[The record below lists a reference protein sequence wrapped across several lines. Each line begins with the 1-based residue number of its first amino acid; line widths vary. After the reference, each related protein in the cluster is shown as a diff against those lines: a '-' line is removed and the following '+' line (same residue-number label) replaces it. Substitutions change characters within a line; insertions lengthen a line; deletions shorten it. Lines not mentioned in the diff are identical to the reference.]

1 MSILDRGLS
10 FTINHLFLP
19 PELPQEYDGLAD
31 DERALIVSITDSANA
46 FYDAIQHSPDNIDD
60 SVVDQWLRVQRM
72 LKNFSLLT
80 RGSQEPMD
88 SELLQRTM
96 SSMDDGDVLALLI
109 GAQNAGAIVRKTA
122 GSGLTFESFRAVL
135 PNDVVVNTQGKV
147 QVEYPQTPRLPI
159 PADAEAHKVLC
170 NYLCDFSTL
179 VFSDAFPQSTK
190 AETTQDEHRE
200 PPHAW
205 YITEL
210 LVDVLR
216 GCSPHLREDELPAT
230 DYITKR
236 VDDHVL
242 WKDALM
248 PWRRSPILLV
258 MKVALQTTLLRVPDQ
273 IGYKAFMV
281 FALSRVLREAQEA
294 GAPDDLLWR
303 MNAKLARRLYKLRHT
318 NIERFPI
325 SIAAAQC
332 GRTARLLRDNWAA
345 VQAAEARPI
354 DLRPPSPSAIEAA
367 QVFSLEHSRSYLDRV
382 QNRDKHEPQSM
393 SDTLARFEATLPK
406 RSRVNG
412 RSPPEP
418 FDAKAP
424 LPELLDALCDIATWL
439 GSAQHDHWLQV
450 ADTEAFCSTLG
461 RLLDDTM
468 EALKRFRSPSD
479 SANPELFSLTFL
491 NIMDLWMLLDQAA
504 VRALPLLAQYS
515 PELTIAP
522 LQALLLPDASQMQRL
537 SRIEQYITERHVN
550 GAAGGSVFALNSAGN
565 CSALFSAR
573 YAQANNSMR
582 ELRDRISAKA
592 EHERSNVLRL
602 RRERC
607 DEHARLLQE
616 ASGLSCAYQRVGSKY
631 PPHFGPC
638 AKCDRESQAKH
649 LETPIFEAPLPDN
662 HDLANLVIFE
672 LAAPPL
678 FTSWRASTY
687 KLIKHFSSIP
697 DVDRPAHDAKTD
709 IKRYTSYI
717 NRDIFDGLSLRYD
730 GAILLASDRE
740 SFLTT
745 HFRRRAV
752 PCIDRDVIKPHGP
765 RYHFYDVEDGCYI
778 PSTLPE
784 MDIRA
789 HCTYTLPTGAYSA
802 LAWCLRATTHTSNE
816 VIACQSERPSELTYH
831 EYEAFGHLRA
841 GARLQWRNI
850 VLCMETGAL
859 RLSDPSVHFLVRQA
873 AFQAE
878 APTADGAL
886 FREAHADMA
895 DEEFGRQLLD
905 VLRRCLHLT
914 CTNWQESWT
923 ALSLSVLAR
932 RLNQLLP
939 AGSDVRAKVKVFL
952 RHELRPIILTWMRE
966 LSVIVSAKD
975 DATDDLQ
982 HRLIQVC
989 LTGKDTFY
997 DDDDVL
1003 SADATAQAE
1012 ALPDFLECTFIL
1024 HRYVSHQPSSLPDGL
1039 RTLVEVDALRAVSSV
1054 TNLIGALQSEPNLI
1068 DVALSRG
1075 VWNRFH
1081 RDMRVPWS
1089 CADTA
1094 PEWLSCSTL
1103 SEGQHIR
1110 TATVHVNVLSGA
1122 ILVNGMSSDVLPE
1135 EISAHPLY
1143 SHIFPR
1149 QRRMHIQPS
1158 RMLGMTYESRASFD
1172 VYEVHFHEDGPDLII
1187 RTRDRQGVVSEFI
1200 PSSKLARDV
1209 PDDILRRHIALYRV
1223 GSAQVDFV
1231 PRDERSGWDPSAA
1244 VAWTL
1249 QHISSS
1255 PTLTSATSPPE
1266 QTTIV
1271 VCPHSDVTR
1280 NVARIFAPLEKL
1292 QEHFMITRSANSSL
1306 TVCLP
1311 RYRLV
1316 FVACNQGFTCKQ
1328 FPSYIVSSTQ
1338 SVGTLYGVDKL
1349 VLESPAQ
1356 LAQKRVLVPAG
1367 KGIAVSTKEGHTIT
1381 SITAPACDTPGVELH
1396 IFDVDPCIGR
1406 LKTDGSLTGWLMLA
1420 YLHAVSSCRQ
1430 PDELTKERGVDIAI
1444 RMLRCAKATA
1454 FTRLCRDD
1462 VDLLNRLKDLAPI
1475 RSFYPMGLRVMET
1488 IDWHPGLPLSLHDD
1502 IFASLVQH
1510 IVKHA
1515 QRISLYDPQFSVG
1528 ILSSLPQVEGENDL
1542 RTRALH
1548 RKSMWPIHHS
1558 PEQCSTDLTSLDRP
1572 YIPCDWETNRST
1584 DGIRRNIR
1592 DLVADISLWRSRPD
1606 RLPQNVWDDFLAWK
1620 HLNFTAEATDINL
1633 DQPRSLYTL
1642 SKPQAWFSLY
1652 NLCMSSAGSGRYA
1665 LMFSFALFLF
1675 RDQMS
1680 VDLSRVAAELFMH
1693 SEAAQNALRAP
1704 LPDGGLLHLSLGL
1717 DFRQNPSRNHLETT
1731 LRRFASSYRPMQH
1744 LKGFTPQEYGRAL
1757 QSQLS
1762 QLIDHLL
1769 SLWPGSNQASWP
1781 MNLEERFF
1789 LFRSFS
1795 ASPTARF
1802 IVQLLFDDLKRNRC
1816 LKSHVDELRDLLDTL
1831 PRRAY
1836 STDFDEVSIPIR
1848 ESAAASVLVRP
1859 GLPQLRS
1866 LMKSRSPPSVRITLF
1881 IYTTHAHIGNA
1892 IIQDGRYVHVLLSR
1906 IDADSKFAGTYLN
1919 GLADCVSA
1927 LSGQSAASQQSTSSA
1942 LLCALQPSSS
1952 FERILDE
1959 AGLWPALS
1967 KQNILSHLTISQRSK
1982 LTPQWR
1988 DSLVSYAQSLVE
2000 AQRERRFDCLVSSGQ
2015 DCRNELATHLD
2026 RRHPQEASYYPDW
2039 LLFQL
2044 DSDVAVRELQS
2055 NIAVRMI
2062 HGHNRLMQLN
2072 MGEGKSSVIIPIA
2085 SASCSNGQDIIC
2097 VVVLKPLFGQMF
2109 HILSQR
2115 ICGLVNR
2122 PVFYLPFNRDTPIT
2136 SSSMRAVEDVLEA
2149 CAKEC
2154 GILLCQPEHLLSLQL
2169 MATSMQCSGVVTDEA
2184 RLLIDIHQRLLRH
2197 SRYILD
2203 ESDEILS
2210 VKYQLVYTDGQPG
2223 PLQDAPER
2231 WLVIQAVLDI
2241 ISANVQSTA
2250 RKHPDDVEI
2259 EDQGRRNE
2267 CRRFGRIRILSSDA
2281 CRDLLSASVTAIV
2294 HEGGIPFLH
2303 LRDLKR
2309 EQLEETSQFIS
2320 TYDVSM
2326 DVAQSVKVF
2335 IGDRYNSL
2343 LLLRGLFA
2351 SGILSL
2357 ALKEK
2362 RWRVDYGLD
2371 RGRTRLAV
2379 PYRAKD
2385 SPALRAEFGQ
2395 PDVALVLTSLAYYY
2409 GGLTNQ
2415 DLDVAF
2421 ERLQMSDDPAVRYE
2435 DWTRDLPLPQR
2446 LRTLRGVNL
2455 EDANQRYD
2463 QVYPHLSRVKAVID
2477 FYLAEC
2483 VFPMEAR
2490 RFEHKL
2496 TANAWDIARRKDRPT
2511 TGFSGTNDNQYMLP
2525 TSIEQDHSDAQSH
2538 TNALVLNHIL
2548 QKENRTVVC
2557 KDLNVTGTIDEV
2569 VRGQPPVSVILDVG
2583 AQVLELENEEVARL
2597 WLERDDSK
2605 EAAAYFGS
2613 DGDLYVLTRDNRV
2626 EQLQRSHYRGQL
2638 GKVLVF
2644 LDEAH
2649 TRGTDLQLPPGTRA
2663 LVTLGPKMT
2672 KDKLVQGCMRM
2683 RKLGQPGGHS
2693 IVFLA
2698 NAEIQTRIRRSIKEQ
2713 KSTLDSSDVLVW
2725 TLKESIRQ
2733 TEEDGALW
2741 AAQGLSFDARESA
2754 WEAYNAGEI
2763 DAQGL
2768 AKALLEPEALT
2779 LEELYAPH
2787 RPPVFV
2793 ETERQNDRQRAI
2805 WERCNKFGFKV
2816 SEDSRLQEEQERELA
2831 HEKEQEREVQHVP
2844 PAAPLPHATD
2854 PALMALLATGRV
2866 PTQPAFRTLHESLAL
2881 TSVEALI
2888 PNVSSTFFQDTR
2900 TIAATSDFAGTTEL
2914 SAHSPHDKDAFLRS
2928 VQWIVSTDKDP
2939 NTLLLISPHE
2949 ANEILPRVRQS
2960 KDVHLHLYAPRV
2972 TRETRSFDD
2981 LTFFTVPSSDASTFR
2996 PPAEQIRHELNL
3008 FAGNLFVKDMAA
3020 YLSLCHFLGLHLGK
3034 LPEGGEGTVDHDGFV
3049 SSAIIRAELSMPS
3062 SQIHHSPVS
3071 VLRSL
3076 ISLRR
3081 KGQGFLLTH
3090 LGRML
3095 YGNALAAEDF

>member
-678 FTSWRASTY
+678 FTLWRASTY
-687 KLIKHFSSIP
+687 KLIRHFSSIP

-709 IKRYTSYI
+709 IKRYTSYT

-789 HCTYTLPTGAYSA
+789 HCTYTLPAGTYSA

-816 VIACQSERPSELTYH
+816 VIARQSERPTELTYH

-850 VLCMETGAL
+850 ALYVETGAL
-859 RLSDPSVHFLVRQA
+859 RLSDPAVHFLIRQA

-878 APTADGAL
+878 APIVDGA
-886 FREAHADMA
+886 FSREAHADMA

-905 VLRRCLHLT
+905 VLRRCLNQT

-932 RLNQLLP
+932 RLNQLLS
-939 AGSDVRAKVKVFL
+939 AGSDVRAKVMVFL

-1054 TNLIGALQSEPNLI
+1054 TNLIRALQGEPNLI
-1068 DVALSRG
+1068 DVALSR
-1075 VWNRFH
+1075 VWNGFR

-1110 TATVHVNVLSGA
+1110 AATVHVNVLSGA
-1122 ILVNGMSSDVLPE
+1122 IFVNGMSSDVLPE

-1172 VYEVHFHEDGPDLII
+1172 GYEVHFHEDGPDLII

-1249 QHISSS
+1249 QDISSS

-1271 VCPHSDVTR
+1271 ICPHSDVTR

-1328 FPSYIVSSTQ
+1328 CPSYIVSSTQ

-1349 VLESPAQ
+1349 VLESTAQ
-1356 LAQKRVLVPAG
+1356 LTQKRVLVPAG
-1367 KGIAVSTKEGHTIT
+1367 KEIAVSTKEGHTIT
-1381 SITAPACDTPGVELH
+1381 SITAPACDTPGVKLH

-1488 IDWHPGLPLSLHDD
+1488 IDWHPGLPFSLHDD
-1502 IFASLVQH
+1502 IFASLVQR

-1606 RLPQNVWDDFLAWK
+1606 RLPQNVWDNFLAWK
-1620 HLNFTAEATDINL
+1620 HLGFTAEATDINL

-1675 RDQMS
+1675 RDQMTADVYTFYS
-1680 VDLSRVAAELFMH
+1680 AGS
-1693 SEAAQNALRAP
+1693 
-1704 LPDGGLLHLSLGL
+1704 
-1717 DFRQNPSRNHLETT
+1717 
-1731 LRRFASSYRPMQH
+1731 
-1744 LKGFTPQEYGRAL
+1744 TP
-1757 QSQLS
+1757 
-1762 QLIDHLL
+1762 
-1769 SLWPGSNQASWP
+1769 
-1781 MNLEERFF
+1781 
-1789 LFRSFS
+1789 
-1795 ASPTARF
+1795 T
-1802 IVQLLFDDLKRNRC
+1802 
-1816 LKSHVDELRDLLDTL
+1816 
-1831 PRRAY
+1831 
-1836 STDFDEVSIPIR
+1836 
-1848 ESAAASVLVRP
+1848 
-1859 GLPQLRS
+1859 
-1866 LMKSRSPPSVRITLF
+1866 
-1881 IYTTHAHIGNA
+1881 
-1892 IIQDGRYVHVLLSR
+1892 
-1906 IDADSKFAGTYLN
+1906 
-1919 GLADCVSA
+1919 
-1927 LSGQSAASQQSTSSA
+1927 
-1942 LLCALQPSSS
+1942 
-1952 FERILDE
+1952 
-1959 AGLWPALS
+1959 
-1967 KQNILSHLTISQRSK
+1967 
-1982 LTPQWR
+1982 
-1988 DSLVSYAQSLVE
+1988 
-2000 AQRERRFDCLVSSGQ
+2000 
-2015 DCRNELATHLD
+2015 
-2026 RRHPQEASYYPDW
+2026 
-2039 LLFQL
+2039 L

-2085 SASCSNGQDIIC
+2085 SASCSNGQDIVC

-2115 ICGLVNR
+2115 ICDLVNR

-2154 GILLCQPEHLLSLQL
+2154 GILLCQPDHLLSLQL

-2335 IGDRYNSL
+2335 SGDRHNTL

-2351 SGILSL
+2351 GDILSL

-2435 DWTRDLPLPQR
+2435 DWTRDLPLLQR

-2548 QKENRTVVC
+2548 QKENRTVIC
-2557 KDLNVTGTIDEV
+2557 KDLNVTGIIDEV
-2569 VRGQPPVSVILDVG
+2569 VRSQPPVSVILDVG

-2597 WLERDDSK
+2597 WLEKDDSK

-2626 EQLQRSHYRGQL
+2626 EQLQRSHYRDQL

-2698 NAEIQTRIRRSIKEQ
+2698 NAEIQTRIWSSIKER

-2733 TEEDGALW
+2733 TEENGALW

-2805 WERCNKFGFKV
+2805 WERCNRFGFKV
-2816 SEDSRLQEEQERELA
+2816 SDDSRLQEEQERELA
-2831 HEKEQEREVQHVP
+2831 HEKEQEREVQHAQ
-2844 PAAPLPHATD
+2844 PATPLPHATD
-2854 PALMALLATGRV
+2854 PALMALVATGRM
-2866 PTQPAFRTLHESLAL
+2866 PTQPAFRTLRECLAF

-2900 TIAATSDFAGTTEL
+2900 MIAATSDFAETIEL

-2928 VQWIVSTDKDP
+2928 VQWIVSIDKDP

-2972 TRETRSFDD
+2972 TRETRSFDN

-3008 FAGNLFVKDMAA
+3008 FAGNLFVREMGA
-3020 YLSLCHFLGLHLGK
+3020 YRSLCHFLGLHLGK
-3034 LPEGGEGTVDHDGFV
+3034 LPEGREGTVDHDGFV

-3095 YGNALAAEDF
+3095 YGNILAAEDF